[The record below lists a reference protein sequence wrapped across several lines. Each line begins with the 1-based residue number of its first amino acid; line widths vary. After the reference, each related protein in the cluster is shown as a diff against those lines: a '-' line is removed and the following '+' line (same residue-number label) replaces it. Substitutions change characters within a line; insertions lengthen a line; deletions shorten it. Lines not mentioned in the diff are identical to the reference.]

1 MHTAKSTKMQHF
13 GLNGQRKWMKLHHS
27 DSLEQSSCLCT
38 PVYEAF
44 MDHSV
49 SPCTSLGLISLETGM
64 LCECGTKGLLSA
76 RVGVSYLSGPCRGSS
91 RDYSMMSLKAR
102 AHAALS
108 SLPWGL
114 SDRTCSG
121 GDTKPRYCLLDLVN
135 FFSSLVKEMPFLL
148 SSRAACKN

>member
-1 MHTAKSTKMQHF
+1 MDRESGWNSTILIHWSKFHNKELETFLM
-13 GLNGQRKWMKLHHS
+13 
-27 DSLEQSSCLCT
+27 SLCLCT

-49 SPCTSLGLISLETGM
+49 SPCTSLGLISYSLETGM
-64 LCECGTKGLLSA
+64 LCECCTKRLLSA

-148 SSRAACKN
+148 SSRAACKS